1 MKILTVLL
9 LVAHGSKNEKFNEMV
24 LRVAMQL
31 KRKAGKVYVG
41 FLLGTPS
48 VREAAEKAFAESDE
62 VIVVPFFIAEGSH
75 VVKDLKK
82 EIEEVA
88 KGSGKKVVFAKAL
101 GDHPLVVEAL
111 YQRFVEALRSSI
123 TS

>member
-1 MKILTVLL
+1 MTVLL

-24 LRVAMQL
+24 LKVADDL
-31 KRKAGKVYVG
+31 RRKVKNVYVG
-41 FLLGTPS
+41 FLLGEPS
-48 VREAAEKAFAESDE
+48 VREALERAFDEDDE

-75 VVKDLKK
+75 VVKDLKNV
-82 EIEEVA
+82 IREVA
-88 KGSGKKVVFAKAL
+88 ERRGKRVIFAKAL

-111 YQRFVEALRSSI
+111 YSRFIEALRLSI